1 MHRHARQPKQELL
14 LDLCQ
19 SVCTQLAQKCGHCL
33 RRQVHPHQRTAESD
47 EEIYNGQGLSF
58 QIRAHCHARPC
69 RPAWRR
75 RQNGVWVSG
84 EGPVGNKDAIVGR
97 WILGLSCP
105 GLELLALLL
114 LALTLLLFPVLSA
127 LLLQFALL
135 LLLLGA
141 ELLPFLFSG
150 LLLALPLFKLGAQLL
165 TLLNAS
171 AGSWRRTLLL
181 LCSLSEQFR
190 AQLPSQLRNS
200 GNSGTRARDRPL

>member
-1 MHRHARQPKQELL
+1 M
-14 LDLCQ
+14 
-19 SVCTQLAQKCGHCL
+19 
-33 RRQVHPHQRTAESD
+33 
-47 EEIYNGQGLSF
+47 
-58 QIRAHCHARPC
+58 
-69 RPAWRR
+69 
-75 RQNGVWVSG
+75 WVSG

-141 ELLPFLFSG
+141 ELLPFLLSG

-181 LCSLSEQFR
+181 LCSLSEFR

-200 GNSGTRARDRPL
+200 GTSGTRARDRPL